1 MMKAAAVMVLGA
13 LALAAQTP
21 KLRVI
26 AFGAHPDDCDIR
38 ASGTAALFA
47 ALGHAVKL
55 VAVTNGD
62 VGHQTLTGV
71 ALAKRRLGEAKESAR
86 RLGIE
91 YEVLDNHDGE
101 LLPTLEV
108 RKQIIRQIRQWNA
121 DIVLAPRP
129 NDYHPDHRYTG
140 VLVQ

>member
-1 MMKAAAVMVLGA
+1 MGTAGTVRVARAYYIPMIKVTLVTLLSV

-47 ALGHAVKL
+47 EGGHSVKF

-62 VGHQTLTGV
+62 VGHQTLTGT
-71 ALAKRRLGEAKESAR
+71 ALAARRLAEAKESAR

-91 YEVLDNHDGE
+91 
-101 LLPTLEV
+101 
-108 RKQIIRQIRQWNA
+108 
-121 DIVLAPRP
+121 
-129 NDYHPDHRYTG
+129 
-140 VLVQ
+140 